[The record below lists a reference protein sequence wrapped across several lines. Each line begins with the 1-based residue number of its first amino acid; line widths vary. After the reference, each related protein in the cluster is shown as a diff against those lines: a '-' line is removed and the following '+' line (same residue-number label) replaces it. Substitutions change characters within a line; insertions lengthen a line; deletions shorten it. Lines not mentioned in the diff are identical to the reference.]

1 MAATVI
7 VPFGFNVNPVGS
19 VVEVVSV
26 TSVGKNAAPSKV
38 SFPKTVGI
46 VPPVVPLIGS
56 GVSLSAL
63 IVVTITVVVASSQ
76 INGFA
81 FWQIVYEIT

>member
-7 VPFGFNVNPVGS
+7 VPSEFKVNPVGS

-26 TSVGKNAAPSKV
+26 TSAGKNAAPSRV

-46 VPPVVPLIGS
+46 VPPVFPLIGS

-63 IVVTITVVVASSQ
+63 IVVTTIVTFASSQ
-76 INGFA
+76 FRGIPTS
-81 FWQIVYEIT
+81 QIV